1 MQMTK
6 VALDT
11 VNGFYKTEFTFE
23 DMYDPYK

>member
-1 MQMTK
+1 MTK